1 MDQLSAAAI
10 VTQRHV
16 GTCVVIKL
24 QAPHAIDATAGLLMV
39 PTCLWVTVAAALNW
53 SIYFRLGGA
62 ASSDSD

>member
-24 QAPHAIDATAGLLMV
+24 QASQYNLIHWLISTQVGTINNPATGSTSENRYADARSA
-39 PTCLWVTVAAALNW
+39 P
-53 SIYFRLGGA
+53 
-62 ASSDSD
+62 

>member
-24 QAPHAIDATAGLLMV
+24 QAPQYNLTHYLISTQVGTINNPAIGSTSENRYADV
-39 PTCLWVTVAAALNW
+39 
-53 SIYFRLGGA
+53 
-62 ASSDSD
+62 SSAP

>member
-24 QAPHAIDATAGLLMV
+24 QAPHADNLTHRLISTQVGTINNPATGSTSENRYAD
-39 PTCLWVTVAAALNW
+39 
-53 SIYFRLGGA
+53 
-62 ASSDSD
+62 ASSAP